1 MEDINKKIILS
12 DYNYQKDI
20 QNRLIMAEFS
30 LLDVEVLREIVD
42 GSLNTTLQKL
52 TKQLGKKENEVKN
65 SLKTLAKTGLVEI
78 QGDASL
84 LRIPTAEIPREFRTH
99 HRVFARNTR

>member
-42 GSLNTTLQKL
+42 GSLNTTLQQL

-78 QGDASL
+78 QGNAITVDKEM
-84 LRIPTAEIPREFRTH
+84 RRYYEFQLQR
-99 HRVFARNTR
+99 FQ